1 MKKFAVIATLALSL
15 VSTAAFADTR
25 GDFVS
30 NPEMYGALA
39 VNKALPNG
47 QVISYDIPVHGSLL
61 APTGATPVAANG
73 KVYATSIGYLARP
86 ISSLNTTLGMATSP
100 YAH

>member
-1 MKKFAVIATLALSL
+1 MKKFAVMAALALSL

-30 NPEMYGALA
+30 NPELYGALS
-39 VNKALPNG
+39 VSKGLPNG
-47 QVISYDIPVHGSLL
+47 QVIAYDIPVHGSLL

-73 KVYATSIGYLARP
+73 KVYATQIGYLARP
-86 ISSLNTTLGMATSP
+86 ISSLNTVLGKASSP